1 MIMQADLDD
10 SVRNLSKVTEIVN
23 DRKVKMVEDKKK
35 IRFDI
40 CLYSRNSVEMLV
52 RDLQTCSLETNL
64 YA

>member
-10 SVRNLSKVTEIVN
+10 SVCNLSKVTEIVN

-52 RDLQTCSLETNL
+52 PD
-64 YA
+64 